1 MKIET
6 IRIPIFKKY
15 LKMRKY
21 RGNLIYKEYV
31 SECKMADKQFFLPEN
46 FREVIW
52 WENLSNAKRKI
63 VVKDIRKNEEDWL
76 IKNQK

>member
-1 MKIET
+1 
-6 IRIPIFKKY
+6 
-15 LKMRKY
+15 
-21 RGNLIYKEYV
+21 
-31 SECKMADKQFFLPEN
+31 MADKQFFIQEN